1 MSACPD
7 CGATDL
13 SFVDQR
19 FGHCRRRAP
28 ASGQS
33 RDVRVEGNHPGLGY
47 VRDAAD
53 LKRKVEAAKRAGHT
67 VTRAKD
73 LRVPERPIFEP
84 PSRGT

>member
-1 MSACPD
+1 MIACPD

-33 RDVRVEGNHPGLGY
+33 LDVRVEGNHPGLGY